1 MKDTTIIWTIDDS
14 DGATTLTLR
23 QVDTLTY
30 GELAVPVWQVSDPAE
45 SQYPGN
51 FVREMD
57 MPADLAE
64 AFAKSQLSAQI
75 PFRGAAYDY
84 DFQHFISRHASS
96 KLRSFR

>member
-1 MKDTTIIWTIDDS
+1 MNDTTIIWTIDDS

-23 QVDTLTY
+23 QADTITFS
-30 GELAVPVWQVSDPAE
+30 EFTVPVWQVADRSENMSA
-45 SQYPGN
+45 YPGR

-84 DFQHFISRHASS
+84 DFQHFISRVAE
-96 KLRSFR
+96 

>member
-1 MKDTTIIWTIDDS
+1 MNDTTIIWTIDDS

-30 GELAVPVWQVSDPAE
+30 GELAVPVWQVPDPAE

-51 FVREMD
+51 FVREID
-57 MPADLAE
+57 MPSDIGE
-64 AFAKSQLSAQI
+64 AFARSQFGAAI
-75 PFRGAAYDY
+75 PFSGAAYEW
-84 DFQHFISRHASS
+84 DFQHYISRHASS